1 MEDQEYTRDQEYT
14 IDLMEV
20 AEIISENRKPIAKI
34 TGGFIVLAI
43 LYLLI
48 ASPVYES
55 EALLRIKQQQGLGSS
70 LLDAATGGNVAMSQQ
85 QMSTYAEILKSRG
98 VVVPV
103 IEATEE
109 EKDGKYPAY
118 EGYVNSHITTSPFK
132 NTEILQLKVKGK
144 SPGQAQKANQLLVET
159 FLLRMN
165 ELSRVEQTATKNFL
179 QNRTDAAKQDLDKAE
194 TALQDY
200 KIANK
205 ILTPS
210 DSSKLFLDRIA
221 LAEKEA
227 AANRIEMGAA
237 QAKLNAANSILGGEG
252 RYAADSNVVRAY
264 NAQLAKLESERI
276 SYLDKYTEKH
286 PRMIELND
294 QIAELKAKIAEE
306 TRKVAALQA
315 PSDNAVHQRLVAAKF
330 QSEGELIV
338 AKQKAALLE
347 EVIGQNNRDLEQ
359 LPAVEKGYIKV
370 ARDAQVANEL
380 YVMLAKRLEESKVA
394 EVMQPNNVQVVDE
407 PTLPERPISPRKG
420 RTLVLAALLGLLLS
434 SGYVV
439 AMELMNRTIRTED
452 DVKNYLAL
460 PVMGA
465 IPDEESMSLAMTK
478 QKEMENKKPGL
489 LSKLQYYILKK

>member
-1 MEDQEYTRDQEYT
+1 MKDQENI
-14 IDLMEV
+14 IDLMEIV
-20 AEIISENRKPIAKI
+20 GIISENRKPIAKI
-34 TGGFIVLAI
+34 TGVFIALAI

-55 EALLRIKQQQGLGSS
+55 EALLRIKQQQGLGQS
-70 LLDAATGGNVAMSQQ
+70 LLDVATGGNVQMSQQ

-109 EKDGKYPAY
+109 EKDGKYPEY
-118 EGYVNSHITTSPFK
+118 ERYVESNITTSPFK

-144 SPGQAQKANQLLVET
+144 SPEQAQKANQLLVET
-159 FLLRMN
+159 FLLRMT

-179 QNRTDAAKQDLDKAE
+179 QTRTDAAKQDLDKAE

-200 KIANK
+200 KIENK

-227 AANRIEMGAA
+227 AVNRIELGTA

-252 RYAADSNVVRAY
+252 RNIADNRTVQAY
-264 NAQLAKLESERI
+264 NAQLAKLEAERI

-294 QIAELKAKIAEE
+294 QIAELKAKIQEE

-315 PSDNAVHQRLVAAKF
+315 PSDNAVHQRLVSSKF

-338 AKQKAALLE
+338 AQQKAALLQ
-347 EVIGQNNRDLEQ
+347 EVIDQNNRDLEQ
-359 LPAVEKGYIKV
+359 LPAVEKGYVKV

-407 PTLPERPISPRKG
+407 PTLPEKPISPRKG
-420 RTLVLAALLGLLLS
+420 RTLVLAALLGILLS
-434 SGYVV
+434 SGYIV
-439 AMELMNRTIRTED
+439 AMELMNRTIRTEE

-465 IPDEESMSLAMTK
+465 IPDEESMSQAMTK

>member
-1 MEDQEYTRDQEYT
+1 MW
-14 IDLMEV
+14 
-20 AEIISENRKPIAKI
+20 NRRLPR
-34 TGGFIVLAI
+34 T
-43 LYLLI
+43 
-48 ASPVYES
+48 
-55 EALLRIKQQQGLGSS
+55 
-70 LLDAATGGNVAMSQQ
+70 
-85 QMSTYAEILKSRG
+85 
-98 VVVPV
+98 
-103 IEATEE
+103 
-109 EKDGKYPAY
+109 
-118 EGYVNSHITTSPFK
+118 
-132 NTEILQLKVKGK
+132 LQ
-144 SPGQAQKANQLLVET
+144 T
-159 FLLRMN
+159 
-165 ELSRVEQTATKNFL
+165 
-179 QNRTDAAKQDLDKAE
+179 RTDAAKQELDKAE

-200 KIANK
+200 KIENK

-227 AANRIEMGAA
+227 AANRIEMGTA

-252 RYAADSNVVRAY
+252 RNIADNRTVQAY

-294 QIAELKAKIAEE
+294 QIAELKAKIREE

-315 PSDNAVHQRLVAAKF
+315 PSDNLVHQRLVAGKF
-330 QSEGELIV
+330 ESEGELIV
-338 AKQKAALLE
+338 AQQKAALLQ
-347 EVIGQNNRDLEQ
+347 EVIDQNNRDLEQ
-359 LPAVEKGYIKV
+359 LPAVEKGYVKV

-394 EVMQPNNVQVVDE
+394 EVMAPNNVQVVDE
-407 PTLPERPISPRKG
+407 PTLPEKPISPRKG
-420 RTLVLAALLGLLLS
+420 RTLILAALLGILLS
-434 SGYVV
+434 SGYIV

-465 IPDEESMSLAMTK
+465 IPDEESMSQAMTK
-478 QKEMENKKPGL
+478 QKEMENKQPGL

>member
-1 MEDQEYTRDQEYT
+1 MEDQEYT

-34 TGGFIVLAI
+34 TGVFIALAI

-70 LLDAATGGNVAMSQQ
+70 LLDVATGGNVQMSQQ

-103 IEATEE
+103 IEATEQ
-109 EKDGKYPAY
+109 EKDGKYPDY
-118 EGYVNSHITTSPFK
+118 ERYVASNITTSPFK

-227 AANRIEMGAA
+227 AVNRIEMGTA

-252 RYAADSNVVRAY
+252 RNIADNRTVQAY

-315 PSDNAVHQRLVAAKF
+315 PSDNAVHQRLVAEKF

-338 AKQKAALLE
+338 ARQKAAILE

>member
-34 TGGFIVLAI
+34 TGVFIALSI

-70 LLDAATGGNVAMSQQ
+70 LLDAATGGNVQMSQQ

-118 EGYVNSHITTSPFK
+118 ERYVESNITTSPFK

-227 AANRIEMGAA
+227 AVNRIEMGTA

-252 RYAADSNVVRAY
+252 RNIADNRTVQAY

-315 PSDNAVHQRLVAAKF
+315 PSDNAVHQRLVASKF

-338 AKQKAALLE
+338 AQQKAALLQD
-347 EVIGQNNRDLEQ
+347 VPPTRKLCCLPKHNCYRSCLHLLTDPSIRMRTEQ
-359 LPAVEKGYIKV
+359 TPYHPLLKEK
-370 ARDAQVANEL
+370 
-380 YVMLAKRLEESKVA
+380 
-394 EVMQPNNVQVVDE
+394 
-407 PTLPERPISPRKG
+407 
-420 RTLVLAALLGLLLS
+420 LLS
-434 SGYVV
+434 
-439 AMELMNRTIRTED
+439 
-452 DVKNYLAL
+452 
-460 PVMGA
+460 
-465 IPDEESMSLAMTK
+465 
-478 QKEMENKKPGL
+478 
-489 LSKLQYYILKK
+489 

>member
-1 MEDQEYTRDQEYT
+1 MEDQQYK
-14 IDLMEV
+14 IDLIEI

-34 TGGFIVLAI
+34 TGVFIALAI

-55 EALLRIKQQQGLGSS
+55 EALLRIKQQQGLGQS
-70 LLDAATGGNVAMSQQ
+70 LLDVATGGNVQMSQQ
-85 QMSTYAEILKSRG
+85 QMSTYEEILKSRG
-98 VVVPV
+98 VVIPV
-103 IEATEE
+103 IEATEQ
-109 EKDGKYPAY
+109 EKDGKYPDY
-118 EGYVNSHITTSPFK
+118 ERYVESNITTSPFK

-159 FLLRMN
+159 FLLRMT
-165 ELSRVEQTATKNFL
+165 ELNRVEQTATKNFL
-179 QNRTDAAKQDLDKAE
+179 QNRTDAAKLDLDKAE

-252 RYAADSNVVRAY
+252 RYTADNRTVQAY

-294 QIAELKAKIAEE
+294 QIAELKAKIEEE

-338 AKQKAALLE
+338 ARQKAALLE

-359 LPAVEKGYIKV
+359 LPAVEKGYVKV

-407 PTLPERPISPRKG
+407 PTLPEKPISPRKG
-420 RTLVLAALLGLLLS
+420 RTLLLAALLGFLLS
-434 SGYVV
+434 SMYIV
-439 AMELMNRTIRTED
+439 AMELMNRTIHTEE
-452 DVKNYLAL
+452 DVKNYLDL
-460 PVMGA
+460 PVLGS
-465 IPDEESMSLAMTK
+465 IPDEESIARAMTK
-478 QKEMENKKPGL
+478 QKEWEEKTPGFMSKVREYVWKK
-489 LSKLQYYILKK
+489 

>member
-1 MEDQEYTRDQEYT
+1 MEDREYTKDQEYT

-34 TGGFIVLAI
+34 TGVFIALAI

-420 RTLVLAALLGLLLS
+420 RTLALAALLGLLLS

>member
-1 MEDQEYTRDQEYT
+1 MEDQEYT

-34 TGGFIVLAI
+34 TCLFVALAI
-43 LYLLI
+43 LYLLV

-55 EALLRIKQQQGLGSS
+55 EALLRIKQQQGIGSS
-70 LLDAATGGNVAMSQQ
+70 LLDAATGGSAQMNQR

-103 IEATEE
+103 IEATEQ

-118 EGYVNSHITTSPFK
+118 ENYVQGRITTSPFK
-132 NTEILQLKVKGK
+132 DTDIMSVKMRANEPGK
-144 SPGQAQKANQLLVET
+144 AQKANQALLAA
-159 FLLRMN
+159 FLQRMTD
-165 ELSRVEQTATKNFL
+165 LSRVEQTATKNFL
-179 QNRTDAAKQDLDKAE
+179 ENRTDAAKKDLDKAE

-200 KIANK
+200 KIENK

-227 AANRIEMGAA
+227 AANRIEMGTA
-237 QAKLNAANSILGGEG
+237 QAKLNAANNILGGEG
-252 RYAADSNVVRAY
+252 QYAADSNVVRAY
-264 NAQLAKLESERI
+264 NAQLAKLEAERI

-286 PRMIELND
+286 PRMIELNA

-315 PSDNAVHQRLVAAKF
+315 PSDNAVHQRLVASKF

-338 AKQKAALLE
+338 AQQKAALLQ
-347 EVIGQNNRDLEQ
+347 EVIDQNNRDLEQ
-359 LPAVEKGYIKV
+359 LPAVEKGYVKV
-370 ARDAQVANEL
+370 ARDAQVAGEL
-380 YVMLAKRLEESKVA
+380 YIMLAKRLEESKVA
-394 EVMQPNNVQVVDE
+394 EVMVPTNVQIVDE
-407 PTLPERPISPRKG
+407 PTLPERPIAPRKG
-420 RTLVLAALLGLLLS
+420 RTLALAALLGLLLG
-434 SGYVV
+434 SGFTV
-439 AMELMNRTIRTED
+439 AKELMNRTIRTED

-465 IPDEESMSLAMTK
+465 IPDEESMSRAMTK
-478 QKEMENKKPGL
+478 QKEMEEKKPGL
-489 LSKLQYYILKK
+489 LSKVRDFVWKK

>member
-1 MEDQEYTRDQEYT
+1 MEDQEYT

-20 AEIISENRKPIAKI
+20 ADIISENRKPIAKI
-34 TGGFIVLAI
+34 TGVFVALAI

-70 LLDAATGGNVAMSQQ
+70 LLDAATGGNVSMNQR
-85 QMSTYAEILKSRG
+85 QMSTYAEILKSRS
-98 VVVPV
+98 VIIPV
-103 IEATEE
+103 IEATESQN
-109 EKDGKYPAY
+109 KNGKYPGY
-118 EGYVNSHITTSPFK
+118 EGYVGRITTSPFK
-132 NTEILQLKVKGK
+132 DTDILSVKM
-144 SPGQAQKANQLLVET
+144 KANEPGKAQQANQALLAA
-159 FLLRMN
+159 FLHRMT

-200 KIANK
+200 KIENK

-227 AANRIEMGAA
+227 AANRIEMGTA

-252 RYAADSNVVRAY
+252 QYIADNRTVQAY
-264 NAQLAKLESERI
+264 NAQLAKLEAERI

-306 TRKVAALQA
+306 TRKVATLQA
-315 PSDNAVHQRLVAAKF
+315 PSDNAVHQRLVAGKF

-338 AKQKAALLE
+338 AQQKAALLQE
-347 EVIGQNNRDLEQ
+347 LIDQNNRDLEQ
-359 LPAVEKGYIKV
+359 LPAVEKGYVKV
-370 ARDAQVANEL
+370 ARDAQVAGEL
-380 YVMLAKRLEESKVA
+380 YIMLAKRLEESKVA
-394 EVMQPNNVQVVDE
+394 EVMVPTNVQIVDE
-407 PTLPERPISPRKG
+407 PTLPERPIAPRKG
-420 RTLVLAALLGLLLS
+420 RTLALAALLGLLL
-434 SGYVV
+434 GCGFTV
-439 AMELMNRTIRTED
+439 AKELMNRTIRTED
-452 DVKNYLAL
+452 DVKNYLGLA
-460 PVMGA
+460 VMGA
-465 IPDEESMSLAMTK
+465 IPDEESMSRAMTK
-478 QKEMENKKPGL
+478 QKEMEEKKPGFM
-489 LSKLQYYILKK
+489 SKVRDFVWKK

>member
-1 MEDQEYTRDQEYT
+1 MEDQEYT

-20 AEIISENRKPIAKI
+20 VEIISENRKPIAKI

-55 EALLRIKQQQGLGSS
+55 EALLRIKQQQGLGQS
-70 LLDAATGGNVAMSQQ
+70 LLDVATGGNVQMSQQ

-109 EKDGKYPAY
+109 EKDGKYPDY
-118 EGYVNSHITTSPFK
+118 ERYVASNITTSPFK

-227 AANRIEMGAA
+227 AVNRIEMGTA

-252 RYAADSNVVRAY
+252 RNIADNRTVQAY
-264 NAQLAKLESERI
+264 NTQLAKLESERI

-294 QIAELKAKIAEE
+294 QIAELKTKIAEE

-315 PSDNAVHQRLVAAKF
+315 PSDNLVHQRLVAEKF

-338 AKQKAALLE
+338 ARQKAAILE

-407 PTLPERPISPRKG
+407 PTLPERPIFPRKG
-420 RTLVLAALLGLLLS
+420 RTLALAALLGLLLS
-434 SGYVV
+434 SAFTVV
-439 AMELMNRTIRTED
+439 RELMNRTIRTED

-465 IPDEESMSLAMTK
+465 IPDEASMNRAMTK
-478 QKEMENKKPGL
+478 QKEIEDKEPGFMSKVRYFIWKK
-489 LSKLQYYILKK
+489 

>member
-1 MEDQEYTRDQEYT
+1 MEDKEY
-14 IDLMEV
+14 IDLMEI
-20 AEIISENRKPIAKI
+20 AEILSENRKPIAKI
-34 TGGFIVLAI
+34 TGVFIALAI

-70 LLDAATGGNVAMSQQ
+70 LLDVATGGNVQMSQQ
-85 QMSTYAEILKSRG
+85 QMSTYGEILKSRG

-118 EGYVNSHITTSPFK
+118 EGYVDSHITTSPFK

-420 RTLVLAALLGLLLS
+420 RTLALAALLGLLLS
-434 SGYVV
+434 CGYVV

-478 QKEMENKKPGL
+478 QKEMENKQPGL

>member
-1 MEDQEYTRDQEYT
+1 MEDQEYT

-20 AEIISENRKPIAKI
+20 TEIISENRKPIAKI
-34 TGGFIVLAI
+34 TCLFVALAI
-43 LYLLI
+43 LYLLV

-70 LLDAATGGNVAMSQQ
+70 LLDAATGGSVQMNQR

-103 IEATEE
+103 IEATEQ
-109 EKDGKYPAY
+109 EKDGKYPDY
-118 EGYVNSHITTSPFK
+118 ENYVQGRITTSPFK
-132 NTEILQLKVKGK
+132 DTDIMSVKLRADEPGK
-144 SPGQAQKANQLLVET
+144 AQNANQALLAA
-159 FLLRMN
+159 FLQRMTD
-165 ELSRVEQTATKNFL
+165 LSRVEQTATKNFL
-179 QNRTDAAKQDLDKAE
+179 QNRTDAAKKDLDKAE

-200 KIANK
+200 KIENK

-227 AANRIEMGAA
+227 AANRIEMGTA
-237 QAKLNAANSILGGEG
+237 QAKLNATNNILGGEG
-252 RYAADSNVVRAY
+252 QYAADSNVVRAY
-264 NAQLAKLESERI
+264 NAQLAKLEAERI

-315 PSDNAVHQRLVAAKF
+315 PSDNAVHQRLVASKF

-338 AKQKAALLE
+338 AQQKAALLQ
-347 EVIGQNNRDLEQ
+347 EVIDQNNRDLEQ
-359 LPAVEKGYIKV
+359 LPAVEKGYVKV
-370 ARDAQVANEL
+370 ARDAQVAGEL
-380 YVMLAKRLEESKVA
+380 YIMLAKRLEESKVA
-394 EVMQPNNVQVVDE
+394 EVMVPTNVQIVDE
-407 PTLPERPISPRKG
+407 PTLPERPIAPRKG
-420 RTLVLAALLGLLLS
+420 RTLALAALLGLLLG
-434 SGYVV
+434 SGFTV
-439 AMELMNRTIRTED
+439 AKELMNRTIRTED

-465 IPDEESMSLAMTK
+465 IPDEESVSRALTK
-478 QKEMENKKPGL
+478 QKEMEEKKPGL
-489 LSKLQYYILKK
+489 LSKVRDFVWKK

>member
-1 MEDQEYTRDQEYT
+1 MNQR
-14 IDLMEV
+14 
-20 AEIISENRKPIAKI
+20 
-34 TGGFIVLAI
+34 
-43 LYLLI
+43 
-48 ASPVYES
+48 
-55 EALLRIKQQQGLGSS
+55 
-70 LLDAATGGNVAMSQQ
+70 

-103 IEATEE
+103 IEATEP
-109 EKDGKYPAY
+109 EKNGKYPAY
-118 EGYVNSHITTSPFK
+118 EGYVQGRITTSPFK
-132 NTEILQLKVKGK
+132 DTDILSVKMRANEPGK
-144 SPGQAQKANQLLVET
+144 AQKANQLLLET
-159 FLLRMN
+159 FLQRMT

-200 KIANK
+200 KIENK

-227 AANRIEMGAA
+227 AANRIEMGTA
-237 QAKLNAANSILGGEG
+237 QAKLNAANEILGGEG
-252 RYAADSNVVRAY
+252 RYTADNHIVQAY
-264 NAQLAKLESERI
+264 NAQLAKLEAERI

-315 PSDNAVHQRLVAAKF
+315 PSDNAVHQRLVASKF

-338 AKQKAALLE
+338 AQQKAALLQ
-347 EVIGQNNRDLEQ
+347 EVIDQNNRDLEL
-359 LPAVEKGYIKV
+359 LPAVEKGYVKV
-370 ARDAQVANEL
+370 ARDAQVAGEL

-394 EVMQPNNVQVVDE
+394 EVMVPTNVQIVDE
-407 PTLPERPISPRKG
+407 PTYPGSPIAPRKG
-420 RTLVLAALLGLLLS
+420 RTLALAALLGLLLS
-434 SGYVV
+434 SAYIV

-452 DVKNYLAL
+452 DVKTYLDL

-465 IPDEESMSLAMTK
+465 IPDDESMSKAMTK
-478 QKEMENKKPGL
+478 QKEMESKKPGL